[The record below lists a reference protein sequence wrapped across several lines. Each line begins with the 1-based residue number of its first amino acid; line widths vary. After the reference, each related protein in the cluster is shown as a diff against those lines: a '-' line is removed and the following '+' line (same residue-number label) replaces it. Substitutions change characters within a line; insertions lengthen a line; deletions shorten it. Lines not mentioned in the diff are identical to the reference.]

1 MLKTSTFRTMSLQSL
16 KKMGGFTLPEALLV
30 RPKRVNSVLGN
41 SEILD
46 AHEFICFWEDTFD

>member
-1 MLKTSTFRTMSLQSL
+1 ME
-16 KKMGGFTLPEALLV
+16 GVTLPEALLV

-46 AHEFICFWEDTFD
+46 AYEFICF